1 MSTFIKP
8 VDTKTITNG
17 TINTPSVMQGFGS
30 EMSLGETV
38 TKLATNIQR
47 IRDLEDKSLGES
59 YIASLQKITTEF
71 ENRLNYD
78 KEAWQSDIE
87 LNSLKKQLEEKTAK
101 YQGLVDSTGYDKN
114 IMNYY
119 LEKGQERFAETN
131 TKFLTKYTK
140 YREEQLIQTTLQTFD
155 VKANNITADIMN
167 GNFNRGLNASYE
179 LANEI
184 YAAAEAGLID
194 KSKIPDMIDVQ
205 RGRNIESFVMYNA
218 NRAGGQA
225 RLQAMAKWNFS
236 QFQNQFSGLQ
246 YEIGEN
252 QHPLTEK
259 DYNKFMSAVHRGFSI
274 SKGLEKKEKEKTLY
288 QEMELKAK
296 RLAEPKEQAI
306 KEGGYLAGTLI
317 RNYPEIHVNS
327 VNNQQGKEVVKSID
341 DIVNYNYAFP
351 LSKAEDLSDITKSG
365 EVSLEEIMKLRDD
378 RTNRNVGGYGE
389 RIENHFEDTTGAE
402 ENIPGG
408 SRYKKAYWTNPEF
421 KNQMNSIYSME
432 NQKKL
437 KAWGND
443 KIKLDFSFDK
453 DIAALKAAGEMGD
466 FEAKRTAEAL
476 ERIATDKV
484 LIDIYDKNEGKID
497 QSYFTGK
504 LNGYKKG
511 KFQENEYIPIE
522 QLTTDKKQLLAA
534 KSIEDSIFPSWVK
547 TSGRDNVKNTLENSK
562 KALLSN
568 ETKID
573 LGDRGT
579 IFLKENVDP
588 VVTANKI
595 NEGIKNMTFY
605 TANPNG
611 LIETTRGNKKKIKVE
626 KVPQSNK
633 VFFLYNG
640 EAQRDKDGKI
650 IFLEVKE

>member
-1 MSTFIKP
+1 MAGA
-8 VDTKTITNG
+8 VQN
-17 TINTPSVMQGFGS
+17 
-30 EMSLGETV
+30 LG
-38 TKLATNIQR
+38 TNIQKL
-47 IRDLEDKSLGES
+47 RDTQDKILGENFL
-59 YIASLQKITTEF
+59 ASAESFLSEF
-71 ENRLNYD
+71 EGKLKFD
-78 KEAWQSDIE
+78 KTSYQTDEQ
-87 LNSLKKQLEEKTAK
+87 LKATKEQFNTYLEEYKAIAEKQGYDPRIANAYITAAQKRARETDFKFLEKNVK
-101 YQGLVDSTGYDKN
+101 YQ
-114 IMNYY
+114 
-119 LEKGQERFAETN
+119 
-131 TKFLTKYTK
+131 
-140 YREEQLIQTTLQTFD
+140 EEQTKEYFLQGLDTKSQNNARNMTNGDYKKAFD
-155 VKANNITADIMN
+155 
-167 GNFNRGLNASYE
+167 GFFNRSNELFQGAKEGYLDPSKVVDEIVKERKNLVEANISSIVNQPGSLNVLKNMS
-179 LANEI
+179 
-184 YAAAEAGLID
+184 
-194 KSKIPDMIDVQ
+194 
-205 RGRNIESFVMYNA
+205 
-218 NRAGGQA
+218 
-225 RLQAMAKWNFS
+225 KWNF
-236 QFQNQFSGLQ
+236 QNFDAYYNQLNMQIEGQDLLLNEDDFKAFQTSVNTGIRRGEALQ
-246 YEIGEN
+246 K
-252 QHPLTEK
+252 K
-259 DYNKFMSAVHRGFSI
+259 D
-274 SKGLEKKEKEKTLY
+274 KEKTLY

-296 RLAEPKEQAI
+296 RLVEPKEQAI

-341 DIVNYNYAFP
+341 DIVNYNYTFP

-421 KNQMNSIYSME
+421 KNQMNSIYSLE

-443 KIKLDFSFDK
+443 KVKLDFSFDK
-453 DIAALKAAGEMGD
+453 DIAVLKAAGEMGD

-484 LIDIYDKNEGKID
+484 LIDIYDKNEGKIE

-504 LNGYKKG
+504 LDGTKKG
-511 KFQENEYIPIE
+511 KFRENEYIPIE
-522 QLTTDKKQLLAA
+522 ELTTDKKQLLAA
-534 KSIEDSIFPSWVK
+534 KSIEDSIFPSWLK
-547 TSGRDNVKNTLENSK
+547 TSGRDNIKSTLENSK
-562 KALLSN
+562 KALLAN

-573 LGDRGT
+573 LGERGT

-588 VVTANKI
+588 VVTSNKI

-605 TANPNG
+605 TANPDG

-633 VFFLYNG
+633 IFFLYNG
-640 EAQRDKDGKI
+640 EAQRDKEGKI

>member
-1 MSTFIKP
+1 MKTFIKP

-17 TINTPSVMQGFGS
+17 TIQTPNVMQGFGS
-30 EMSLGETV
+30 ERSLGETV
-38 TKLATNIQR
+38 NQLAINVQK
-47 IRDLEDKSLGES
+47 IRDMEDKSLGES
-59 YIASLQKITTEF
+59 YLASLEKLTNEF
-71 ENRLNYD
+71 EGKLNYD
-78 KEAWQSDIE
+78 KDTWQSDTE
-87 LNSLKKQLEEKTAK
+87 LNSLKEQLEIQATK
-101 YQGLVDSTGYDKN
+101 YQTAVDSSGNDKN
-114 IMNYY
+114 IMSHY
-119 LEKGQERFAETN
+119 LERGKERFGETN

-140 YREEQLIQTTLQTFD
+140 YREEQLTQTTLQTFD
-155 VKANNITADIMN
+155 VKANNITSDIMN
-167 GNFNRGLNASYE
+167 GNFNRGMTASYQ
-179 LANEI
+179 LANEF

-205 RGRNIESFVMYNA
+205 RSRNIESFVMYNA
-218 NRAGGQA
+218 NRAGGQG
-225 RLQAMAKWNFS
+225 RLEAMAKWNFS
-236 QFQNQFSGLQ
+236 QFQNQFAGLQ
-246 YEIGEN
+246 YEIEGN

-259 DYNKFMSAVHRGFSI
+259 DYNKFMSAVHRGHNI

-306 KEGGYLAGTLI
+306 KEGGYTAGALI
-317 RNYPEIHVNS
+317 RNYPEIHINS

-341 DIVNYNYAFP
+341 DIVNNNYAFP
-351 LSKAEDLSDITKSG
+351 LSKAEDISDVIKSG
-365 EVSLEEIMKLRDD
+365 DVSLDEIMRLRDD

-408 SRYKKAYWTNPEF
+408 SRYKKAYWTDPEF
-421 KNQMNSIYSME
+421 KNQMNSIYSLE

-443 KIKLDFSFDK
+443 KVNLDFSFDK
-453 DIAALKAAGEMGD
+453 DIVALEAAGEMGD

-476 ERIATDKV
+476 KRIATDKV
-484 LIDIYDKNEGKID
+484 LIDIYDKNDGKITQD
-497 QSYFTGK
+497 FFTDK
-504 LNGYKKG
+504 LGGFKKG
-511 KFQENEYIPIE
+511 KNQENDYIPIE
-522 QLTTDKKQLLAA
+522 QLTPDKKQLLAA
-534 KSIEDSIFPSWVK
+534 KNIADKWFPERRGIL
-547 TSGRDNVKNTLENSK
+547 GRDHIESTLENSK
-562 KALLSN
+562 KALLAN

-605 TANPNG
+605 TANPDG
-611 LIETTRGNKKKIKVE
+611 LKETTRGNKKKIKVE

-650 IFLEVKE
+650 IFLEVRE

>member
-1 MSTFIKP
+1 MNTFIKP
-8 VDTKTITNG
+8 VKTKTITNG
-17 TINTPSVMQGFGS
+17 TINTPNVMQGFGS
-30 EMSLGETV
+30 EISLGETV
-38 TKLATNIQR
+38 NQLAINVQK
-47 IRDLEDKSLGES
+47 IRDMEDKSLGES
-59 YIASLQKITTEF
+59 YLATLEKLTNEF
-71 ENRLNYD
+71 EGKLNYD
-78 KEAWQSDIE
+78 KDTWQNDAQ
-87 LNSLKKQLEEKTAK
+87 LNSLKEQLEIQATK
-101 YQGLVDSTGYDKN
+101 YQTAVDSSGNDKN
-114 IMNYY
+114 IMSYY
-119 LEKGQERFAETN
+119 LERGKERFGETN
-131 TKFLTKYTK
+131 TKFLTKYTR
-140 YREEQLIQTTLQTFD
+140 YREEQLTQTTLQTFD

-167 GNFNRGLNASYE
+167 GNFNRGMAASYQ
-179 LANEI
+179 LANEF

-205 RGRNIESFVMYNA
+205 RSRNIESFVMYNA
-218 NRAGGQA
+218 NRVGGQG
-225 RLQAMAKWNFS
+225 RLEAMAKWNFS
-236 QFQNQFSGLQ
+236 QFQNQFAGLQ
-246 YEIGEN
+246 YEIEGN

-259 DYNKFMSAVHRGFSI
+259 DYNKFMSAVHRGHNI

-306 KEGGYLAGTLI
+306 KEGGYTAGALI
-317 RNYPEIHVNS
+317 RNYPEIHINS

-341 DIVNYNYAFP
+341 DIVNNNYAFP
-351 LSKAEDLSDITKSG
+351 LSKAEDISDVIKSG
-365 EVSLEEIMKLRDD
+365 DVSLDEIMRLRDD

-389 RIENHFEDTTGAE
+389 RVENHFEDTTGAE

-408 SRYKKAYWTNPEF
+408 SRYKKAYWTDPEF
-421 KNQMNSIYSME
+421 KNQMNSIYSLE

-443 KIKLDFSFDK
+443 KVNLDFSFDK
-453 DIAALKAAGEMGD
+453 DIAALEAAGEMGD

-476 ERIATDKV
+476 KRIATDKV
-484 LIDIYDKNEGKID
+484 LIDIYDKNEGKIE

-504 LNGYKKG
+504 LDGTKKG

-534 KSIEDSIFPSWVK
+534 KSIEDSIFPSWLK
-547 TSGRDNVKNTLENSK
+547 TSGRDNVKNTIENSK

-605 TANPNG
+605 TAGTDG
-611 LIETTRGNKKKIKVE
+611 LKETTRGNKKKIKVE

-633 VFFLYNG
+633 VFFLYDG

-650 IFLEVKE
+650 IFLEVRE